1 MLCCTDSVRPSWPP
15 LLLATALLLW
25 PGTGVTAP
33 VKPPPAG
40 ATGTATTSPAP
51 QPTEDLDW
59 AAMARG
65 LGKMETR
72 TTTLDE
78 LRTVQPFPAAAW
90 VALLDHADLAVRL
103 GALEVLEDL
112 AGSDQGYDPW
122 QTDPAERAESLQRWR
137 TWAATGAGKGTNV
150 AAAANLQPE
159 QLQDY
164 LQDILGG
171 DATKVERAM
180 SRLHPY
186 APQAIGAIENF
197 LTSQKSLQEGARGR
211 LKEAQYRLLLE
222 SSAVPDAPRLARMLI
237 FGNRDE
243 RVEGMEGISGAGKR
257 VLPIVREM
265 LNDREALV
273 RERAVDLLFQT
284 NHKPALAIIETHLKT
299 EKDANV
305 IHAAIRGFGKVES
318 AISTRLLVGF
328 LNHENEDLVSAALLS
343 LSLQSGAAR
352 NAKAQIVACLKHP
365 SWRVRAAALQCAT
378 KASLGNLGDDAINLL
393 KDSDSFVRQAAV
405 IAIAASARESGSD
418 SFGSS
423 GLLGMVR
430 KATGGD
436 KRDATTALSEAF
448 AADDELKG
456 VVLKAFATMQKPVP
470 DKILEQFPK
479 LSPELLA
486 FGLTS
491 VNPRGDKEMELLLR
505 YGRDPNPDIACAA
518 LRVLAKYGNDSA
530 TVQPLLIEVLSGTD
544 RARQEAVLD
553 QLNTPYKA
561 LTAPRQVLEKRLK
574 EITADVILPVAPPTS
589 STAPGTTGA
598 TATSAP
604 APAVALDAVS
614 RLHAAFTG
622 SDASNSSPETAP
634 TTSAP
639 APASPAPGPGQENL
653 VDRLHAAFL
662 GAGSDT
668 ATTAPAQAPANT
680 PVPAPAPPPGAE
692 ATAPGPEASATPS
705 GPPKSTTE
713 AMDRLAASADK
724 PSGETPDLPLMAAY
738 KLVEGGSGK
747 GAAHFL
753 RWWPHLNVQH
763 RAALADLLSRNP
775 QPGSLDIWQRL
786 LRDPSREIRRK
797 AVASAFYEEKV
808 PVPIKLVFL
817 ELMRRD
823 AVLEAGDVYQSRLE
837 SMVSDRES
845 RGMISEQ
852 ARLLVNDS
860 RVDRQVLAAIML
872 RERTKAA
879 DTELLERATSS
890 PHFWVRRAAVRSL
903 GQGGKRTLEAR
914 LPTLTKD
921 PSAWVR
927 EATAVALSDGSWPWE
942 HHLDDNT
949 VLEDEGDSYFSDS
962 SSTRNRL
969 SEPGLAALRELT
981 KDKEERVRLAA
992 MSSLLVSREEVHLPT
1007 YLDLFDRAANRKE
1020 LAKML
1025 TNFVERNYT
1034 KLGKGLAPLLER
1046 MDWKHVNESQVEAI
1060 QRHFGSLGKDTLT
1073 EFTAYVAE
1081 AGKAGTLLA
1090 NAGQPQ
1096 FAPEN
1101 SDAADESSSVDIEKA
1116 PVTVLFFHN
1125 PGCHECEKVRKEL
1138 SSLGTQYTGLKVQ
1151 EHNIREPEAVI
1162 LYEALS
1168 QRFNVPPADRLK
1180 TPAVFLQS
1188 GVFITE
1194 QINRPTLASAIRD
1207 VAETGETDVW
1217 HQTQTQDLTLA
1228 KEEVQQRVHTLQPA
1242 VIFFAGLLD
1251 GVNPCAFATIIF
1263 LLSYLQVAKRTS
1275 REILLVGMSFICGVF
1290 ITYFVLGLGL
1300 VEVVSRLTALQTI
1313 GTIVNWI
1320 LALGCL
1326 VVAVLS
1332 WRDARLAS
1340 QGRLQDMS
1348 LQLPGFLKERIRGV
1362 IRTGTRVN
1370 RFVIAAFGAGVVI
1383 SVLELACTGQVYLPT
1398 IVYAMKS
1405 GASNATGFLLLYN
1418 LAFIVPLATVFGLA
1432 WGGLRSDALIR
1443 FQHRHTAKVKY
1454 ALALLFGLL
1463 FVVLAT
1469 SGRL

>member
-1 MLCCTDSVRPSWPP
+1 MLCCTDSARPSWPP

-72 TTTLDE
+72 TATLDE

-112 AGSDQGYDPW
+112 AGNDQGYDPW
-122 QTDPAERAESLQRWR
+122 QTDPAERAEPLQRWR

-197 LTSQKSLQEGARGR
+197 LASQKSLQEGARGR

-273 RERAVDLLFQT
+273 RERAVDILFQT

-378 KASLGNLGDDAINLL
+378 KAQLGNLGDDAVNLL

-405 IAIAASARESGSD
+405 IAIAASARESASE
-418 SFGSS
+418 SFGNS
-423 GLLGMVR
+423 GLMGMVR

-436 KRDATTALSEAF
+436 KRDATTALSDAF

-456 VVLKAFATMQKPVP
+456 VVLKAFATMQRPVP

-491 VNPRGDKEMELLLR
+491 VNPRGDKEIELLLR

-518 LRVLAKYGNDSA
+518 LRVLAKHCNDTPSA
-530 TVQPLLIEVLSGTD
+530 QPILIEVLSGTD

-553 QLNTPYKA
+553 QLSTPYKA
-561 LTAPRQVLEKRLK
+561 LTAPRQVLEKRLQ
-574 EITADVILPVAPPTS
+574 EITADVTLPVAPPAPTP
-589 STAPGTTGA
+589 APGSSQSSA
-598 TATSAP
+598 AP
-604 APAVALDAVS
+604 AADPVS
-614 RLHAAFTG
+614 RLYAAFAS
-622 SDASNSSPETAP
+622 SDTSNS
-634 TTSAP
+634 
-639 APASPAPGPGQENL
+639 APASPAAPPAVDPAASAAAPAPGNL
-653 VDRLHAAFL
+653 VDRLHSAFL
-662 GAGSDT
+662 GSGSDSAPTAAPPMQTPT
-668 ATTAPAQAPANT
+668 ATPGIEQPTASGKP
-680 PVPAPAPPPGAE
+680 PVASV
-692 ATAPGPEASATPS
+692 TASAAT
-705 GPPKSTTE
+705 GPPKTTIE

-738 KLVEGGSGK
+738 KLVEGGSSK
-747 GAAHFL
+747 GAPHFL
-753 RWWPHLNVQH
+753 RWWPYLNVQH
-763 RAALADLLSRNP
+763 RAGLADLLSRNP

-797 AVASAFYEEKV
+797 AVESAFYEEKV
-808 PVPIKLVFL
+808 PSPIKLVFL
-817 ELMRRD
+817 ELLRRD
-823 AVLEAGDVYQSRLE
+823 AVLEAADVYQSRLE

-852 ARLLVNDS
+852 ARILINDS

-879 DTELLERATSS
+879 DTELLERISAS

-903 GQGGKRTLEAR
+903 GQGGKRTLEAH
-914 LPTLTKD
+914 LPVLTKD

-927 EATAVALSDGSWPWE
+927 EATASALGDGTWPWE
-942 HHLDDNT
+942 HHFDDNT
-949 VLEDEGDSYFSDS
+949 AVEDEGNSYFTDS
-962 SSTRNRL
+962 SSSRRL
-969 SEPGLAALRELT
+969 TEPAQAALRELA

-992 MSSLLVSREEVHLPT
+992 LSGLLVGREEIHLPT

-1025 TNFVERNYT
+1025 TSFVERNYT

-1046 MDWKHVNESQVEAI
+1046 MDWKHVNETQVEAI
-1060 QRHFGSLGKDTLT
+1060 QKHFGTLGKDTLT

-1096 FAPEN
+1096 FTPEN
-1101 SDAADESSSVDIEKA
+1101 SDGTDEPPSVDFEKA

-1138 SSLGTQYTGLKVQ
+1138 ASLGRQYTGLKVQ
-1151 EHNIREPEAVI
+1151 EHNIRETEAVI
-1162 LYEALS
+1162 LYEVLS

-1180 TPAVFLQS
+1180 TPAVFLQN

-1194 QINRPTLASAIRD
+1194 QINRPTLDSAIRD
-1207 VAETGETDVW
+1207 VVETGETDVW
-1217 HQTQTQDLTLA
+1217 HQTQTQDLALA

-1275 REILLVGMSFICGVF
+1275 REILLVGMAFICGVF

>member
-1 MLCCTDSVRPSWPP
+1 M
-15 LLLATALLLW
+15 LW

-40 ATGTATTSPAP
+40 SGGTAATATP

-72 TTTLDE
+72 TATLDE

-112 AGSDQGYDPW
+112 AGNDQGYDAW

-137 TWAATGAGKGTNV
+137 TWASTGAGKGTNV

-171 DATKVERAM
+171 DASKVERAM

-197 LTSQKSLQEGARGR
+197 LASQKSLQEGAKGR

-265 LNDREALV
+265 LGDREALV

-352 NAKAQIVACLKHP
+352 NAKPQIVACLKHP

-378 KASLGNLGDDAINLL
+378 KASLGNLGDDALNLL

-405 IAIAASARESGSD
+405 IAIAASARESASD

-430 KATGGD
+430 KATGGE

-456 VVLKAFATMQKPVP
+456 VVLKAFATMQRPVP

-491 VNPRGDKEMELLLR
+491 VNPRGDKEIELLLR

-518 LRVLAKYGNDSA
+518 LRVLAKHCNDTPSA
-530 TVQPLLIEVLSGTD
+530 QPILIEVLSGTD

-561 LTAPRQVLEKRLK
+561 LTAPRQVLEKRLQ
-574 EITADVILPVAPPTS
+574 EITADVTLPVAP
-589 STAPGTTGA
+589 
-598 TATSAP
+598 AP
-604 APAVALDAVS
+604 APTPGNSQSSSVPAADPMS
-614 RLHAAFTG
+614 RLYAAFAS
-622 SDASNSSPETAP
+622 SDTSNSSPGTPATP
-634 TTSAP
+634 SGP
-639 APASPAPGPGQENL
+639 APATGAEANAAASPDKL

-662 GAGSDT
+662 GSGPD
-668 ATTAPAQAPANT
+668 TTAPAATQ
-680 PVPAPAPPPGAE
+680 PPPPTPGAE
-692 ATAPGPEASATPS
+692 PPATTGKPATGPVTPAAAT
-705 GPPKSTTE
+705 GPPKSTIE

-738 KLVEGGSGK
+738 KLVEGGSSK

-763 RAALADLLSRNP
+763 RAGLADLLSRNP

-797 AVASAFYEEKV
+797 AVESAFYEEKV
-808 PVPIKLVFL
+808 PSPIKLVFL

-823 AVLEAGDVYQSRLE
+823 AVLEAADVYQSRLE

-845 RGMISEQ
+845 RGMVSEQ
-852 ARLLVNDS
+852 ARVLINDS

-879 DTELLERATSS
+879 DTELLERTSAS

-903 GQGGKRTLEAR
+903 GQGGKRTLEAH
-914 LPTLTKD
+914 LPVLTKD

-927 EATAVALSDGSWPWE
+927 EATASALGDGTWPWE
-942 HHLDDNT
+942 HHFDDNT
-949 VLEDEGDSYFSDS
+949 AVEDEGNSYFTDS
-962 SSTRNRL
+962 SSSRRL
-969 SEPGLAALRELT
+969 SEPAQAALRELA
-981 KDKEERVRLAA
+981 KDREERVRLAA
-992 MSSLLVSREEVHLPT
+992 LSGLLVSREEIHLPT
-1007 YLDLFDRAANRKE
+1007 YLDLFDHAANRKE

-1025 TNFVERNYT
+1025 TSFVERNYT

-1046 MDWKHVNESQVEAI
+1046 MDWKHVNETQVEAI
-1060 QRHFGSLGKDTLT
+1060 QKHFGTLGKDTLT

-1096 FAPEN
+1096 FTPES
-1101 SDAADESSSVDIEKA
+1101 SDATDESPSVDFEKA

-1138 SSLGTQYTGLKVQ
+1138 ASLGRQYTGLKVQ
-1151 EHNIREPEAVI
+1151 EHNIRETEAVI
-1162 LYEALS
+1162 LYEVLS

-1180 TPAVFLQS
+1180 TPAVFLQN

-1217 HQTQTQDLTLA
+1217 HQTQTQDLALA

-1275 REILLVGMSFICGVF
+1275 REILLVGMAFICGVF

-1370 RFVIAAFGAGVVI
+1370 RFVIAAFGAGAVI

-1454 ALALLFGLL
+1454 ALALLFGVL

>member
-1 MLCCTDSVRPSWPP
+1 MPCCTDSIRPAWPP
-15 LLLATALLLW
+15 LLLAAALMLW

-40 ATGTATTSPAP
+40 SGGTAATATP

-72 TTTLDE
+72 TATLDE

-112 AGSDQGYDPW
+112 AGNDQGYDAW

-137 TWAATGAGKGTNV
+137 TWASTGAGKGTNV

-171 DATKVERAM
+171 DASKVERAM

-197 LTSQKSLQEGARGR
+197 LASQKSLQEGAKGR

-265 LNDREALV
+265 LGDREALV

-352 NAKAQIVACLKHP
+352 NAKPQIVACLKHP

-378 KASLGNLGDDAINLL
+378 KASLGNLGDDALNLL

-405 IAIAASARESGSD
+405 IAIAASARESASD

-430 KATGGD
+430 KATGGE

-456 VVLKAFATMQKPVP
+456 VVLKAFATMQRPVP

-491 VNPRGDKEMELLLR
+491 VNPRGDKEIELLLR

-518 LRVLAKYGNDSA
+518 LRVLAKHCNDTPSA
-530 TVQPLLIEVLSGTD
+530 QPILIEVLSGTD

-561 LTAPRQVLEKRLK
+561 LTAPRQVLEKRLQ
-574 EITADVILPVAPPTS
+574 EITADVTLPVAP
-589 STAPGTTGA
+589 
-598 TATSAP
+598 AP
-604 APAVALDAVS
+604 APTPGNSQSSSVPAADPMS
-614 RLHAAFTG
+614 RLYAAFAS
-622 SDASNSSPETAP
+622 SDTSNSSPGTPATP
-634 TTSAP
+634 SGP
-639 APASPAPGPGQENL
+639 APATGAEANAAASPDKL

-662 GAGSDT
+662 GSGPD
-668 ATTAPAQAPANT
+668 TTAPAATQ
-680 PVPAPAPPPGAE
+680 PPPPTPGAE
-692 ATAPGPEASATPS
+692 PPATTGKPATGPVTPAAAT
-705 GPPKSTTE
+705 GPPKSTIE

-738 KLVEGGSGK
+738 KLVEGGSSK

-763 RAALADLLSRNP
+763 RAGLADLLSRNP

-797 AVASAFYEEKV
+797 AVESAFYEEKV
-808 PVPIKLVFL
+808 PSPIKLVFL

-823 AVLEAGDVYQSRLE
+823 AVLEAADVYQSRLE

-845 RGMISEQ
+845 RGMVSEQ
-852 ARLLVNDS
+852 ARVLINDS

-879 DTELLERATSS
+879 DTELLERTSAS

-903 GQGGKRTLEAR
+903 GQGGKRTLEAH
-914 LPTLTKD
+914 LPVLTKD

-927 EATAVALSDGSWPWE
+927 EATASALGDGTWPWE
-942 HHLDDNT
+942 HHFDDNT
-949 VLEDEGDSYFSDS
+949 AVEDEGNSYFTDS
-962 SSTRNRL
+962 SSSRRL
-969 SEPGLAALRELT
+969 SEPAQAALRELA
-981 KDKEERVRLAA
+981 KDREERVRLAA
-992 MSSLLVSREEVHLPT
+992 LSGLLVSREEIHLPT
-1007 YLDLFDRAANRKE
+1007 YLDLFDHAANRKE

-1025 TNFVERNYT
+1025 TSFVERNYT

-1046 MDWKHVNESQVEAI
+1046 MDWKHVNETQVEAI
-1060 QRHFGSLGKDTLT
+1060 QKHFGTLGKDTLT

-1096 FAPEN
+1096 FTPES
-1101 SDAADESSSVDIEKA
+1101 SDATDESPSVDFEKA

-1138 SSLGTQYTGLKVQ
+1138 ASLGRQYTGLKVQ
-1151 EHNIREPEAVI
+1151 EHNIRETEAVI
-1162 LYEALS
+1162 LYEVLS

-1180 TPAVFLQS
+1180 TPAVFLQN

-1217 HQTQTQDLTLA
+1217 HQTQTQDLALA

-1275 REILLVGMSFICGVF
+1275 REILLVGMAFICGVF

-1370 RFVIAAFGAGVVI
+1370 RFVIAAFGAGAVI

-1454 ALALLFGLL
+1454 ALALLFGVL

>member
-1 MLCCTDSVRPSWPP
+1 
-15 LLLATALLLW
+15 
-25 PGTGVTAP
+25 
-33 VKPPPAG
+33 
-40 ATGTATTSPAP
+40 
-51 QPTEDLDW
+51 
-59 AAMARG
+59 MARG

-72 TTTLDE
+72 TATLDE

-197 LTSQKSLQEGARGR
+197 LASQKSLQDGARGR

-265 LNDREALV
+265 LGDREALV

-352 NAKAQIVACLKHP
+352 NAKPQIVACLKHP

-378 KASLGNLGDDAINLL
+378 KASLGNLGDDAVNLL

-405 IAIAASARESGSD
+405 LAIAASARDSGSD
-418 SFGSS
+418 SYGNS

-436 KRDATTALSEAF
+436 KRDATAALSEAF

-456 VVLKAFATMQKPVP
+456 VVLKAFATMQMPVP

-491 VNPRGDKEMELLLR
+491 VNPRGDREIELLLR
-505 YGRDPNPDIACAA
+505 YGKDPNPDIACAA
-518 LRVLAKYGNDSA
+518 LRVLAKHCHDTPSA
-530 TVQPLLIEVLSGTD
+530 QPILIEVLSGTD

-553 QLNTPYKA
+553 QLATHYRVR
-561 LTAPRQVLEKRLK
+561 TAPRQALDHRLQ
-574 EITADVILPVAPPTS
+574 EITADVTLPVAP
-589 STAPGTTGA
+589 
-598 TATSAP
+598 AP
-604 APAVALDAVS
+604 APAPGGPQSSAPPTATDPLS
-614 RLHAAFTG
+614 RLYAAFTF
-622 SDASNSSPETAP
+622 SDTSNSP
-634 TTSAP
+634 
-639 APASPAPGPGQENL
+639 PASPAPAPAGDSAASDPGNL
-653 VDRLHAAFL
+653 VNRLHSAFL
-662 GAGSDT
+662 GSGSDSAPT
-668 ATTAPAQAPANT
+668 AAP
-680 PVPAPAPPPGAE
+680 PAPTPGTEPSAAGGRPPVAPVSPP
-692 ATAPGPEASATPS
+692 SAS
-705 GPPKSTTE
+705 GPAKTTIE

-738 KLVEGGSGK
+738 KLVEGGSSK

-763 RAALADLLSRNP
+763 RAGLANLLNRNP

-797 AVASAFYEEKV
+797 AVESAFYEEKV
-808 PVPIKLVFL
+808 PSPIKLVFL
-817 ELMRRD
+817 ELLRRD
-823 AVLEAGDVYQSRLE
+823 AVLEAADVYQSRLE

-852 ARLLVNDS
+852 ARVLINDS

-879 DTELLERATSS
+879 DTELLERISAS

-903 GQGGKRTLEAR
+903 GQGGKRALESR
-914 LPTLTKD
+914 LPAMTKD

-927 EATAVALSDGSWPWE
+927 EATASALGDGTWPWE
-942 HHLDDNT
+942 HHFDDNT
-949 VLEDEGDSYFSDS
+949 AVEDEGNSYSSES
-962 SSTRNRL
+962 SSSRRL
-969 SEPGLAALRELT
+969 TEPAQAALRELA

-992 MSSLLVSREEVHLPT
+992 LSGLLVGREEIHLPT

-1025 TNFVERNYT
+1025 TTFVERNYT

-1046 MDWKHVNESQVEAI
+1046 MDWKHVNETQVEAI
-1060 QRHFGSLGKDTLT
+1060 QKHFGTLGKDTLT

-1096 FAPEN
+1096 FTPE
-1101 SDAADESSSVDIEKA
+1101 SGDATDESPSVNVEKA

-1138 SSLGTQYTGLKVQ
+1138 ESLGRQYTGLKVQ
-1151 EHNIREPEAVI
+1151 EHNIRETEAVI
-1162 LYEALS
+1162 LYEVLS

-1188 GVFITE
+1188 GVLITGE
-1194 QINRPTLASAIRD
+1194 ITRPALGDLIRD

-1217 HQTQTQDLTLA
+1217 HQTQTQDLALA
-1228 KEEVQQRVHTLQPA
+1228 EEEVQQRVHTLQPA

-1275 REILLVGMSFICGVF
+1275 REILMVGMAFICGVF
-1290 ITYFVLGLGL
+1290 LTYFVLGLGL

-1313 GTIVNWI
+1313 GTMVNWI